1 MEFKITLKDVIVFLV
16 LAAVCVYCIVQ
27 IQILK
32 AEVKYS
38 QNFTAIVNQLNVN
51 TADIKAIAQAVQVV
65 QQKVGIV
72 ASQEKK

>member
-1 MEFKITLKDVIVFLV
+1 MEFKITLKDVIVFV
-16 LAAVCVYCIVQ
+16 IVAAILAYCIVQ
-27 IQILK
+27 IQALK

-72 ASQEKK
+72 AVPQK

>member
-27 IQILK
+27 IQTLK

-51 TADIKAIAQAVQVV
+51 TADIKAIAQAIN
-65 QQKVGIV
+65 K
-72 ASQEKK
+72 EKRDAGNK